1 MAQGRPIYRYEPNNS
16 NPDRAVGIL
25 LPFNKAASGRT
36 AVQNELSGS
45 TGGGQLFRQ
54 SYTTEEQSLSN
65 FRNLLMTRY
74 GERYMQPTF
83 GTKIHDMVFEPNTA
97 LVREELQG
105 SIEDAIKFWLPYII
119 VKEIDVIPDVANYAL
134 SVRIRF
140 TVENSNAER
149 VIVILANENELLVS
163 DIDVPLDLVQV
174 GEFNY

>member
-25 LPFNKAASGRT
+25 LPFNKPADGRT
-36 AVQNELSGS
+36 TVQNALSGS
-45 TGGGQLFRQ
+45 IGGGQLFRQ
-54 SYTTEEQSLSN
+54 SYTTEEQALTN

-83 GTKIHDMVFEPNTA
+83 GTKIHDMVFEPNTE
-97 LVREELQG
+97 LVREELQA
-105 SIEDAIKFWLPYII
+105 SIEDAIKFWLPYINI
-119 VKEIDVIPDVANYAL
+119 NQIDVVPDVANYAL

-140 TVENSNAER
+140 TVQNSEAER
-149 VIVILANENELLVS
+149 VIIILANENELLVS
-163 DIDVPLDLVQV
+163 DTDVPLDLVQV